1 MTILGLGDFNVS
13 LVFILL
19 ILSTLLCVIYGI
31 IKWNE
36 DGEDAKLSS
45 KEKQWDKDEKS
56 IEETL

>member
-31 IKWNE
+31 VRWNE
-36 DGEDAKLSS
+36 DGEDAKISG
-45 KEKQWDKDEKS
+45 KEKQWDKEEKN

>member
-19 ILSTLLCVIYGI
+19 ILSTLLCVIYGLV
-31 IKWNE
+31 KWNE
-36 DGEDAKLSS
+36 DGEDVKISG
-45 KEKQWDKDEKS
+45 KEKQWDKEEKS

>member
-19 ILSTLLCVIYGI
+19 ILSTLLCVIYGLV
-31 IKWNE
+31 KWNE
-36 DGEDAKLSS
+36 DGDDVKISG
-45 KEKQWDKDEKS
+45 KEKQWDKEEKN

>member
-31 IKWNE
+31 VKWNE
-36 DGEDAKLSS
+36 DGEGDKLSS
-45 KEKQWDKDEKS
+45 KEKQWEKEEKD